1 MIIVFTKTSVMT
13 TKLVINMVQKYRD
26 LKTSREDVLKTLGE
40 YRKVESRE
48 DWITGL
54 DILLEEVTRR
64 MDVDTDVRKEAKE
77 LKEDVIEDTT
87 IGNRFSLAVV
97 ILYLSHKL
105 EGKDIS
111 MAELSDKLG
120 ISKVTIKKALNNIK
134 SSITNNRREKL
145 EDVLGD

>member
-1 MIIVFTKTSVMT
+1 
-13 TKLVINMVQKYRD
+13 MVEKYRD
-26 LKTSREDVLKTLGE
+26 LKTSREDILKTLGK
-40 YRKVESRE
+40 YRKVENRK
-48 DWITGL
+48 DWLVGL
-54 DILLEEVTRR
+54 DIMMEEVTRR
-64 MDVDTDVRKEAKE
+64 MDVDTDVRRKAEE
-77 LKEDVIEDTT
+77 LKEEIIDDTP

-111 MAELSDKLG
+111 MSELSDKLG
-120 ISKVTIKKALNNIK
+120 ISKVTIKKALKDVK